1 MKPFLLRKRWLKPAG
16 QAMEAHLYGIVPA
29 DGRTAYPGTAARNA
43 IVSMTGGEPGT
54 VVAFIKSGV
63 GRKEVHAHPVPEVD
77 HLYEEVG
84 LGLTIMDYGLDGGPK
99 GRDIAKELIKMGL
112 ADPAPI
118 REIDV
123 NGMKRIQSNAEQN
136 TTPPPDPMSDTGKT
150 ESEMAI
156 IMAKVDK
163 LVGVKDDMF
172 QTSKYLKLLRL
183 NEINLKLA
191 HKALLEHGDI
201 GQAKEFEVKAAKA
214 SAMVLDQEKKEF
226 CAMANGDLPQL
237 SKEEKKEMIKKFD
250 SFKKKQGM
258 IVPNE
263 DNGP

>member
-136 TTPPPDPMSDTGKT
+136 KTPPPDPMSDTGKT

-191 HKALLEHGDI
+191 HKALLKNGDL
-201 GQAKEFEVKAAKA
+201 GQAKEFEEKASKA
-214 SAMVLDQEKKEF
+214 SAMVLEQEKKEF
-226 CAMANGDLPQL
+226 CAMANSDLPQL
-237 SKEEKKEMIKKFD
+237 SKEEKKEMIKKFEA
-250 SFKKKQGM
+250 FKRKQGM

-263 DNGP
+263 DNGQ